1 VQKRVLS
8 TTPAPAALPGR
19 LMADE
24 YEALPEA
31 TAEMHTQRAAQLKK
45 QALETLRQNPLQTT
59 RAVQAWLRE
68 ENS

>member
-1 VQKRVLS
+1 
-8 TTPAPAALPGR
+8 
-19 LMADE
+19 MADE